1 MTDAADNAPPV
12 VRPRRLVPRYPVAAT
27 MRLRTA
33 DGRELEYQARD
44 VSTGGVF
51 LATDEALEIFSD
63 VEVCVAL
70 PDGRQLL
77 VPARLVHV
85 LSPQKAAGFGIAAG
99 MGLQFEP
106 RTSEQ
111 QDGIARLVEAA
122 KATDPRPRVP
132 RVIAGA
138 DSSAVRADPLLSY
151 VLSLIDGERG
161 PEELAE
167 ASALDLETTDQM
179 LLALL
184 RSGVIEL
191 VTAAGVPARAAE
203 PRSTPSVRGAPAA
216 RAAHAQPAPLEPSL
230 RQRLTQLCERMGGN
244 HYAALGLTPD
254 ASREQIRQRFFERSK
269 LLHPDAYFGKDLGD
283 DLPQLERAFARVSE
297 AYAVLSR
304 PSSRGE
310 YDAYLAQERALRAVA
325 SAEVVAAVH
334 PALPAL
340 PANQVQD
347 DAARSSAAP
356 ASARAAS
363 VASRADQRAVV
374 LRDLHRVLGA
384 HAVVPRR
391 DAGGVVER
399 WLALAESA
407 QRAGQVEEA
416 VKHVQLLAAMQI
428 EDLQLK
434 ARVEH
439 VRALVMRSVAFRF
452 EKQALYEEKHQKWD
466 QAARSWLKV
475 CAGRPDDPNAHRR
488 AALATREANGDM
500 RCAVE
505 LAKRAVQLAPG
516 DAHNRRALGHMYLA
530 VGMKLNAR
538 RELETAV
545 RLSYPDAATQRLLQ
559 QLPRAQ

>member
-1 MTDAADNAPPV
+1 
-12 VRPRRLVPRYPVAAT
+12 
-27 MRLRTA
+27 
-33 DGRELEYQARD
+33 
-44 VSTGGVF
+44 
-51 LATDEALEIFSD
+51 
-63 VEVCVAL
+63 
-70 PDGRQLL
+70 
-77 VPARLVHV
+77 
-85 LSPQKAAGFGIAAG
+85 
-99 MGLQFEP
+99 
-106 RTSEQ
+106 
-111 QDGIARLVEAA
+111 
-122 KATDPRPRVP
+122 
-132 RVIAGA
+132 
-138 DSSAVRADPLLSY
+138 
-151 VLSLIDGERG
+151 
-161 PEELAE
+161 
-167 ASALDLETTDQM
+167 
-179 LLALL
+179 
-184 RSGVIEL
+184 
-191 VTAAGVPARAAE
+191 
-203 PRSTPSVRGAPAA
+203 
-216 RAAHAQPAPLEPSL
+216 
-230 RQRLTQLCERMGGN
+230 
-244 HYAALGLTPD
+244 
-254 ASREQIRQRFFERSK
+254 
-269 LLHPDAYFGKDLGD
+269 
-283 DLPQLERAFARVSE
+283 
-297 AYAVLSR
+297 
-304 PSSRGE
+304 
-310 YDAYLAQERALRAVA
+310 
-325 SAEVVAAVH
+325 VVAAVH